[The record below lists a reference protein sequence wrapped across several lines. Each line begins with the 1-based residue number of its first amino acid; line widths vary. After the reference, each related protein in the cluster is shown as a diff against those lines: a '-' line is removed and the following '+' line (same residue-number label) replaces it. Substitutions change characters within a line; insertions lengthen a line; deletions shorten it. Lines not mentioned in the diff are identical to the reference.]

1 VENPLS
7 LSLDTPVP
15 EPPAQPPRPP
25 RRRGRTTLII
35 ATAAVLGVQA
45 GAGTGYQIQY
55 LRPDTPLPS
64 LSQPKLKQP
73 AGAAPSA
80 KPLTAAQ
87 DTLVTYDSDLRKLL
101 LKKPKGA
108 KDVTDLFTSDGWMDL
123 YDYADTFKDEKY
135 MFSELNRNG
144 FRRLAAADWTSGN
157 WESYTYKYTEIR
169 LIQFRD
175 ETEMFAADH
184 LTDQQD
190 YMSESDFA
198 GNHGKAIPGSGD
210 GVAWVYNKPWTKAG
224 YYDKYEARAL
234 ARHGNIVMDIWY
246 SSSKPISM
254 KTIQSLAQRQL
265 ERL

>member
-1 VENPLS
+1 MS

-35 ATAAVLGVQA
+35 ATAAVLGVLA

-73 AGAAPSA
+73 KGAAPSA

-101 LKKPKGA
+101 VKKPKGA
-108 KDVTDLFTSDGWMDL
+108 KDVTDLFASDGWMDL
-123 YDYADTFKDEKY
+123 YGYAETFKDEKY
-135 MFSELNRNG
+135 MFSELNQNG
-144 FRRLAAADWTSGN
+144 FRRLATADWTSGS

-184 LTDQQD
+184 LADQQD
-190 YMSESDFA
+190 YMSESDYA

-224 YYDKYEARAL
+224 YYDKYQARAL